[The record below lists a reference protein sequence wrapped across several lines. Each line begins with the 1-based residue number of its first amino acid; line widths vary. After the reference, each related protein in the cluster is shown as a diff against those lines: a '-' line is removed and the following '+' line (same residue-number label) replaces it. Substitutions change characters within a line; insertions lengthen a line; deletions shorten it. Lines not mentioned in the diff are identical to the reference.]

1 MDEIDR
7 EKNSPFWTDL
17 WWGDLFYVYNVPCF
31 FFHTTSS
38 MCTHS
43 PRDYLCLICLFSFI
57 CLYTDM
63 KLPSCMDKD
72 EG

>member
-1 MDEIDR
+1 MKQIEERIPRSGLIYGGEI
-7 EKNSPFWTDL
+7 SSMCTMSFA
-17 WWGDLFYVYNVPCF
+17 F